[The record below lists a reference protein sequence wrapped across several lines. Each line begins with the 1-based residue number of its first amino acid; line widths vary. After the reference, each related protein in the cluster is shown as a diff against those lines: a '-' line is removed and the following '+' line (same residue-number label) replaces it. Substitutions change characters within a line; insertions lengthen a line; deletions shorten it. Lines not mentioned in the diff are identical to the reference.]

1 MIKYKEKDKASSE
14 SMINCKKKKKK
25 KLHFLI
31 VFLEKDVSC
40 LYFRVLNTHA
50 KVSHLFEAEY
60 FHQLQFI
67 PGYSAS
73 VSAGQKPG
81 SDGKICKASFHPG
94 DNSRAHL
101 VQEIA
106 EWHRPHICSSSR
118 GMIAPGI
125 QHYSCQY
132 HLLWE

>member
-1 MIKYKEKDKASSE
+1 MIY
-14 SMINCKKKKKK
+14 CKKKKEKK
-25 KLHFLI
+25 KLYFLI
-31 VFLEKDVSC
+31 VLLEKDVSC

-67 PGYSAS
+67 LGFSAS

-81 SDGKICKASFHPG
+81 SDGKICKASFHPE